1 MRISEPDPDNQ
12 PTRDE
17 AQLAI
22 LRNDMGEAADEV
34 VAAYQDTIVGELEN
48 LKASVNEPPTADEKR
63 FAHTIKSSALAI
75 GAMRLAHLAARLEK
89 AINNEIPV
97 ELPAAVVEIEE
108 ELDRYLNG

>member
-17 AQLAI
+17 EQLAI
-22 LRNDMGEAADEV
+22 LRTDMGEAADEV
-34 VAAYQDTIVGELEN
+34 VAAYQDTIEGELNN
-48 LKASVNEPPTADEKR
+48 LRASNNEPPSADEKR

-89 AINNEIPV
+89 AINNEQPID
-97 ELPAAVVEIEE
+97 LPAAIH
-108 ELDRYLNG
+108 ELDEEMQKYLQG